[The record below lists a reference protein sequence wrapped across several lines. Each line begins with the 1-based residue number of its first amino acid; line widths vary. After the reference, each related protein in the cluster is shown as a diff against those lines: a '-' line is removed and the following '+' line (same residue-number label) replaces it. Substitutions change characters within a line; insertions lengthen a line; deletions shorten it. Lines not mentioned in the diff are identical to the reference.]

1 MSENQQT
8 RITFD
13 EITSIQMSINNA
25 INSQIRVC
33 ERIQTLRYEIQADR
47 ESFIEQWRA
56 EVGEARKQLRQETQ
70 TIHKKMLSEIRIAAT
85 EILRDYTIK
94 TIRGEALDQSES
106 SEALDQSGSSEQMEA
121 TDQSKAIKQ
130 HENDEE
136 NK

>member
-13 EITSIQMSINNA
+13 EITSTQMSINNA

-56 EVGEARKQLRQETQ
+56 EVMEARKQLRQETQ
-70 TIHKKMLSEIRIAAT
+70 TIHKRMLSEISIAAT
-85 EILRDYTIK
+85 EILVI
-94 TIRGEALDQSES
+94 IQ
-106 SEALDQSGSSEQMEA
+106 
-121 TDQSKAIKQ
+121 
-130 HENDEE
+130 
-136 NK
+136 

>member
-33 ERIQTLRYEIQADR
+33 ERIQTLRYEIQEDR

-70 TIHKKMLSEIRIAAT
+70 TIHKRMLSEISIAAT

-94 TIRGEALDQSES
+94 TIRGEALDQSDS
-106 SEALDQSGSSEQMEA
+106 SDQMEA
-121 TDQSKAIKQ
+121 TDQSKAVNQ

>member
-13 EITSIQMSINNA
+13 EITSIQQSINDA
-25 INSQIRVC
+25 ISQIRVC
-33 ERIQTLRYEIQADR
+33 ERIQTLRYEIQSDR
-47 ESFIEQWRA
+47 QSFIEQWRA
-56 EVGEARKQLRQETQ
+56 EVGEARAQLKQETQ
-70 TIHKKMLSEIRIAAT
+70 TIHKRMLSEISIAAT

-94 TIRGEALDQSES
+94 TIRREALDQSES
-106 SEALDQSGSSEQMEA
+106 SDQMEA

>member
-1 MSENQQT
+1 MSDQP

-13 EITSIQMSINNA
+13 EITSIQQSINDA
-25 INSQIRVC
+25 INSQIKVC
-33 ERIQTLRYEIQADR
+33 ERIQTLRYEIQSDR
-47 ESFIEQWRA
+47 QSFIEQWRA
-56 EVGEARKQLRQETQ
+56 EVGKAWAKLRQETQ
-70 TIHKKMLSEIRIAAT
+70 TIHKRMLSEISIAAT

-121 TDQSKAIKQ
+121 TDQSKAINQ